1 MMIQVGD
8 YVVRISYNRDVLFK
22 VLEIKSDGIVKL
34 KGISYRIIAD
44 APMEDLELAG
54 GMRFTNKESYLMEQI
69 QERVKMLVAEKKIL
83 KDQNKPVLQKT
94 GKVLHIDGDS
104 FYLNLCMKY
113 YETLGVPAVGEN
125 VLELEQPKKIGG
137 LLQKHNPDIL
147 VLTGHDSLNKNYKN
161 LYDINEYKNSKYF
174 IEAVKEARKA
184 RQNNKQLIIFAGAC
198 QSYFEALLE
207 AGADYAAS
215 PARVLIHALDP
226 VFIVERIAYCPFNEV
241 LPIERAIKNTLTQFK
256 GIGGYEILGVARKG
270 GPVVGLVDS
279 LS

>member
-125 VLELEQPKKIGG
+125 VLEFEQPKKIGG